1 MEMVSGHAMVL
12 SLMAASMVAGGVG
25 RLVSKP
31 MYSELA
37 ALLPVPRP
45 ASGPAAPAQAP
56 AAAPPP

>member
-37 ALLPVPRP
+37 ALLPVP